1 MKHILVVDDEKN
13 IRDIVVA
20 YLKKEG
26 YQVSEAVNG
35 KEAIEIFRAEQIDLI
50 LLDRMMPV
58 MTGDEVC
65 AHIRNSSK
73 VPIIMLTAKVSDED
87 VIEGIQDGADDYI
100 RKPFSV
106 RELIVRIHALFRRT
120 ETDEPFNEV
129 YSFGSGDLV
138 VDFKRMTFTKRGEA
152 ITLTPNEFKI
162 FKVMI
167 TNSNI
172 VLSREQIIEKT
183 FGIQFDGYDRT
194 IDTHI
199 KNLRQKIEDEPKKP
213 AYIRTV
219 YSVGYKFTP
228 EQ

>member
-26 YQVSEAVNG
+26 YKVSEAVNG
-35 KEAIEIFRAEQIDLI
+35 KEAIDVFAKESIDLI
-50 LLDRMMPV
+50 VLDRMMPV

-65 AHIRNSSK
+65 AYIRNTSK
-73 VPIIMLTAKVSDED
+73 VPIIMLTAKVEDED
-87 VIEGIQDGADDYI
+87 VIAGIKGGADDYI

-106 RELIVRIHALFRRT
+106 RELIVRIQALFRRI
-120 ETDEPFNEV
+120 EVDEPFSDV
-129 YSFGSGDLV
+129 YSFGGGDLT
-138 VDFKRMTFTKRGEA
+138 VDFKRMTFMKKGNA

-162 FKVMI
+162 LKVMI
-167 TNSNI
+167 GNTDI

-183 FGIQFDGYDRT
+183 FGIQFDGFDRT

-199 KNLRQKIEDEPKKP
+199 KNLRQKIEDQPKKP
-213 AYIRTV
+213 MYIQTV

-228 EQ
+228 EH